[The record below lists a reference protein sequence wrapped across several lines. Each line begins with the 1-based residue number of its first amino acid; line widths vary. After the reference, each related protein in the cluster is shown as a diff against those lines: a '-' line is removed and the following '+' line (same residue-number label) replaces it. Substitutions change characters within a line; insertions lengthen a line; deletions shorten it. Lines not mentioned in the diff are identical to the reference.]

1 MIKKDIPY
9 LSFVGR
15 SKTGKTT
22 VIERLIP
29 ILRKRGLKV
38 AVIKHH
44 PHDFDIDIPGKDT
57 YRYKQAGAST
67 SILASPGK
75 IAVVE
80 DTSGELALEE
90 IITRYVRDVDL
101 LLIEGFKRE
110 RIPKIEVFRKKEDG
124 GPPVCTDDTN
134 LIAIVTDESVDTSL
148 PVFSRNDVQKIAEFI
163 INRFVVKKS
172 SEVL

>member
-1 MIKKDIPY
+1 MTKERIPY

-29 ILRKRGLKV
+29 ILCERGIKV

-67 SILASPGK
+67 SILVSPGK
-75 IAVVE
+75 IAIVE

-90 IITRYVRDVDL
+90 IINRYVRDVDL

-124 GPPVCTDDTN
+124 SSPVCAGDKN
-134 LIAIVTDESVDTSL
+134 LVAIITDEIVETSL
-148 PVFSRNDVQKIAEFI
+148 PIFSRNDVQGIAEFVI
-163 INRFVVKKS
+163 SRFVGRKP